1 MNQVTL
7 KLKPG
12 DYQTEEAYRTLRTN
26 LQFCGEEKKV
36 IALTSCTPNEGK
48 STVSRQLAVSLAK
61 SGKKTILIDSDLRKS
76 VLMGATRPSG
86 QKGLR
91 GLSHYLSG
99 QNDLQEVVYI
109 TDTPNLSILYAGP
122 FPPNPAELLS
132 GRRFKGMLQALRK
145 VYDYVIVDTPPIGSV
160 IDGAVVAGNC
170 DGAILVIESG
180 AISYRFAQSVQEQLE
195 RSGCPVLGV
204 VLNKVD
210 LHKSGY
216 GRYYGKYYGK
226 YGQDDGNGGDGR

>member
-1 MNQVTL
+1 M
-7 KLKPG
+7 
-12 DYQTEEAYRTLRTN
+12 
-26 LQFCGEEKKV
+26 
-36 IALTSCTPNEGK
+36 
-48 STVSRQLAVSLAK
+48 
-61 SGKKTILIDSDLRKS
+61 
-76 VLMGATRPSG
+76 
-86 QKGLR
+86 
-91 GLSHYLSG
+91 
-99 QNDLQEVVYI
+99 
-109 TDTPNLSILYAGP
+109 
-122 FPPNPAELLS
+122 
-132 GRRFKGMLQALRK
+132 
-145 VYDYVIVDTPPIGSV
+145 IVDTPPIGSV

-170 DGAILVIESG
+170 DGVILVIESG